1 MAGMKRRY
9 GVPGIH
15 LAIEDNEGTTGKLP
29 KMDTGSGPVIQVCR
43 NQIFVFNVQ

>member
-15 LAIEDNEGTTGKLP
+15 LAIEDNEEPNGKMP
-29 KMDTGSGPVIQVCR
+29 KMESSSGPVIQVDKITI
-43 NQIFVFNVQ
+43 N